1 MVYPMSLS
9 SRLILRGIRPWG
21 VASCLAAAIFCVSSV
36 GCSVSGAVDN
46 GGDPYVGP
54 VDDAAI
60 RFEQEE
66 TLALAPGEEI
76 DVTVVTDP
84 AARYAVTF
92 ILSGN
97 TLDASISSTRVVA
110 GDDGRATLRLRAPT
124 RATAFLLTA
133 TIDGGASAVLEVA
146 VSDQGFGRLQIIPS
160 YNGQRPVGTWQGGMV
175 AGTTCDALAEVLPN
189 DPEGNLS
196 FTGAPG
202 ETLEIDTAPVG
213 PNLAVYVRAGHYM
226 WGCTNT
232 DDLEANGSEEITV
245 EVINK
250 PIDASK
256 AALDL
261 DLEFDPDPTGWNDA
275 LVATKTAMMAE
286 LSSPNPS
293 QLLLDTM
300 ESESIDPQ
308 GFAAASVNNSWMNA
322 LQTHFQSQA
331 VDLEGTF
338 ASFYDAGVS
347 STPPQLLG
355 RIDAVPEA
363 PGFARFTLASVG
375 NASPTDLN
383 VPEEY
388 TISLET
394 TTKDLAK
401 FGGSV
406 FFSASRFA
414 ARAVEDEAVAQTAG
428 ATDMVD
434 VLAAEAVCDNL
445 PLTGYAACEGACL
458 EQLCRDAIAA
468 LWGRARAAT
477 DGAGIG
483 EIVMQASGAADYDD
497 YAALTGFS
505 GTWIGQ
511 VKQGTS
517 STVSVE
523 GEAMATPASSGP
535 N

>member
-1 MVYPMSLS
+1 MSLS
-9 SRLILRGIRPWG
+9 SRLNLRGFRAWG
-21 VASCLAAAIFCVSSV
+21 VASCLLAATLSVSST
-36 GCSVSGAVDN
+36 GCSVAGALDDDEPFAGAVD
-46 GGDPYVGP
+46 
-54 VDDAAI
+54 DAEI
-60 RFEQEE
+60 RFEQEGI
-66 TLALAPGEEI
+66 LALAPGEEI
-76 DVTVVTDP
+76 DVTVVTEP

-97 TLDASISSTRVVA
+97 ALDASIASTRVVA
-110 GDDGRATLRLRAPT
+110 GDDGRATLRMRAPT
-124 RATAFLLTA
+124 RATAFRLTA

-146 VSDQGFGRLQIIPS
+146 VSDQGFGRLQIMPT
-160 YNGQRPVGTWQGGMV
+160 YDGARPVGTWQGGMV
-175 AGTTCDALAEVLPN
+175 AGTTCDALGEVLPN
-189 DPEGNLS
+189 DPEGNLAFS
-196 FTGAPG
+196 GAPG
-202 ETLEIDTAPVG
+202 TTLAIETAPVG

-226 WGCTNT
+226 WGCTDT
-232 DDLEANGSEEITV
+232 DDLEANGTEEVTV
-245 EVINK
+245 EIINK

-261 DLEFDPDPTGWNDA
+261 DLDFEPDPTGWTDA
-275 LVATKTAMMAE
+275 LAATKAAMMAE
-286 LSSPNPS
+286 LSSANPP

-300 ESESIDPQ
+300 ASESTDPQ
-308 GFAAASVNNSWMNA
+308 GFAAAATSNSWVSA
-322 LQTHFQSQA
+322 LQAHFQSQT

-394 TTKDLAK
+394 TAKDLAK

-406 FFSASRFA
+406 FFSSSRFA

-428 ATDMVD
+428 ATDMID
-434 VLAAEAVCDNL
+434 VLAAEAVCDSL
-445 PLTGYAACEGACL
+445 PLTGYPACEGVCL
-458 EQLCRDAIAA
+458 EQLCRDAIAE

-497 YAALTGFS
+497 YAALTGFA

-511 VKQGTS
+511 VTQGTS
-517 STVSVE
+517 SAVSVE